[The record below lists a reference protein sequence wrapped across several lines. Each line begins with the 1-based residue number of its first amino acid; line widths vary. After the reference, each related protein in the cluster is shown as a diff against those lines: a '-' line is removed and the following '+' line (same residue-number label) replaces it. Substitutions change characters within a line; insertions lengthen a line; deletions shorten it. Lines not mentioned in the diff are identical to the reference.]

1 MKRLLTL
8 GVLIFA
14 LCAFPASAI
23 LDTNSNGL
31 SDLWERAYNGGNLFS
46 SINPLADD
54 DGDGWT
60 NEQEAAAGTSPFD
73 ANAPDGIVRPQT
85 NHIPEV
91 LGVSPE
97 VIQVTWPQIPGKVY
111 TLLFSPDLIDWL
123 PVGEAFIGSEIEEVY
138 NFPLT
143 QIEGQPPPPDKLFW
157 RVSIEDVDSYGD
169 GLTDA
174 EECLFG
180 TDPGNPET
188 LAGYPDMWLA
198 EHYSAILLNSG
209 LSTLDLDGDPDEDGL
224 TNAQEDMLGKNR
236 YVADNNAG
244 IVQETINNG
253 DFSGPT
259 IGTGLLNDPNEN
271 SWDYFDEVAGWS
283 AVEGQNIEYQ
293 IIEPIEEGNPYCE
306 LKAEPEG
313 HYGIKQQ
320 VGTRI
325 GVTYLLVLD
334 CKARQ
339 DTTLSKND
347 FSVNI
352 KEVSSQTITFAN
364 NTEWIT
370 RAISFTAANV
380 ITEISF
386 VPAATAS
393 PNDTMGCLV
402 DNVKLGPFDI
412 ETASIRNGQFVVN
425 VPDVNQGAIGTL
437 DLIIRRQGSTPNE
450 VILKTLT
457 NQASGRV
464 TITLDDIMNRDPSPL
479 DGEDTRRFDRVKARW
494 RTGSIDVT
502 SGNRN
507 LDVHAVEV
515 LARRRVS
522 NYFSPTWGGTWG
534 GNSLQKGVYPAGQF
548 PAGLYN
554 AARQTEFLNALDPQN
569 EGLAMDENTVIRDQV
584 RPAHNGFNRV
594 IYLNGNDQGYIEN
607 PDRDQRNT
615 ATASTVSLI
624 RATSVAVRTDADRLS
639 YQTAD
644 EVYIPEF
651 SVRTVDDSGTLHGNT
666 DQIDVWRGQGD
677 QTLQNTVDNFGI
689 RRRTCLKIIPAPEP

>member
-1 MKRLLTL
+1 
-8 GVLIFA
+8 
-14 LCAFPASAI
+14 
-23 LDTNSNGL
+23 
-31 SDLWERAYNGGNLFS
+31 
-46 SINPLADD
+46 
-54 DGDGWT
+54 
-60 NEQEAAAGTSPFD
+60 PFD
-73 ANAPDGIVRPQT
+73 PNPPDGLLRPDIV
-85 NHIPEV
+85 HIPELWEDQNNDNILELV
-91 LGVSPE
+91 TPE
-97 VIQVTWPQIPGKVY
+97 AVIISWTTIPGKQY
-111 TLLFSPDLIDWL
+111 TLLYSPDLVDWL
-123 PVGEAFIGSEIEEVY
+123 PVPGETFISDGSPADY
-138 NFPLT
+138 NFTLA
-143 QIEGQPPPPDKLFW
+143 EDSKLFW
-157 RVSIEDVDSYGD
+157 RVRIEDVDSDGD

-174 EECLFG
+174 EEAVLG
-180 TDPGNPET
+180 TDSHNAQTIPGIS
-188 LAGYPDMWLA
+188 DFWLA
-198 EHYSAILLNSG
+198 TYFTNILLAEGPNAIDPNS
-209 LSTLDLDGDPDEDGL
+209 DPNNDGY
-224 TNAQEDMLGKNR
+224 TIAQEAFLNLNPNVSNTPITGPI
-236 YVADNNAG
+236 G
-244 IVQETINNG
+244 QETIVNG
-253 DFSGPT
+253 DFSLPA
-259 IGTGLLNDPNEN
+259 IGTGNRYDVSNPT
-271 SWDYFDEVAGWS
+271 WDYWGVGGMLGWS
-283 AVEGQNIEYQ
+283 AVVGDNIEYQ
-293 IIEPIEEGNPYCE
+293 NIESTTTGDQYCE
-306 LKAEPEG
+306 LKAHPG
-313 HYGIKQQ
+313 DPAHYGIKQQ
-320 VGTRI
+320 VGTRE
-325 GVTYLLVLD
+325 GVTYLLVFD
-334 CKARQ
+334 CKAWQ
-339 DTTLSKND
+339 NTTLSKND
-347 FSVNI
+347 FLVDI

-364 NTEWIT
+364 STEWIT

-386 VPAATAS
+386 VPTTTAS

-402 DNVKLGPFDI
+402 DNVKLVPFDI
-412 ETASIRNGQFVVN
+412 ESASIRNGQFVVN
-425 VPDVNQGAIGTL
+425 VPDVNQDAIGTL
-437 DLIIRRQGSTPNE
+437 DLIIRRQGSTSNE

-457 NQASGRV
+457 NQAAGRV

-502 SGNRN
+502 SGDRN

-515 LARRRVS
+515 LARRLVS

-624 RATSVAVRTDADRLS
+624 RATSVAVRTNADRLS